1 MHTQNRLPCRNRS
14 GYISAAPHK
23 TGAGILNPIQ
33 SKAHNRASGFC
44 AYCIATSFRVRIMAG
59 RTGPTS
65 VGPDSLLSVLRT
77 LYVSPPRD
85 SQLWMVSYF
94 YHRAKRPH
102 HGRPQQH
109 RAIAE
114 RRHIQTEIN
123 RRLSRASRVAQI
135 MHINML
141 HERSHA
147 LSNIYSASVFSY
159 LADDLHEFQ
168 QLIQQQNKLH

>member
-1 MHTQNRLPCRNRS
+1 MANR
-14 GYISAAPHK
+14 K
-23 TGAGILNPIQ
+23 
-33 SKAHNRASGFC
+33 
-44 AYCIATSFRVRIMAG
+44 
-59 RTGPTS
+59 
-65 VGPDSLLSVLRT
+65 
-77 LYVSPPRD
+77 
-85 SQLWMVSYF
+85 
-94 YHRAKRPH
+94 
-102 HGRPQQH
+102 QH

-159 LADDLHEFQ
+159 LADDLHELQ
-168 QLIQQQNKLH
+168 QLTNSINSCSGPFLHLAAGGLRTSVTRGLPQ